1 MPEKAKIPAHPLE
14 VCLAASWPPDHW
26 KDVTVLVAVSG
37 GSDSVALL
45 RGLAAVKLP
54 GEGRLIVAHINHKL
68 RGADS
73 DADQAFVEELSVRLR
88 LESQVATSAVET
100 TGGGHGQGLESLAR
114 KARYAMLEEIAG
126 RVGARFVVTA
136 HTADDQAETILH
148 RVLRGTGLRGLAG
161 ISRSRRIGRATL
173 LRPLLTVS
181 HEELVSYLAK
191 RRQPFRT
198 DASNTDVRFTRNRIR
213 KELLPILAAHYNPAI
228 VAALLRL
235 GELAGES
242 QSLLDTMVREVTER
256 CLLGVSEGEAKMD
269 LKTLALQPP
278 YLVREVLRIV
288 WRRQGWP
295 LAAMGFAEWES
306 LAVMMA
312 AAPTGKKPKRSL
324 DRPRK
329 RMFPGGVL
337 IEILDGDSSVRL
349 SRRTGDSL

>member
-1 MPEKAKIPAHPLE
+1 MPEKAKPPIYALE
-14 VCLAASWPPDHW
+14 ARLATSWPPVHW

-45 RGLAAVKLP
+45 CGLAALRLP

-73 DADQAFVEELSVRLR
+73 DGDQVFVEELSVRLG
-88 LESQVATSAVET
+88 LACEVATAAVET
-100 TGGGHGQGLESLAR
+100 TGGHGQGLESLAR
-114 KARYAMLEEIAG
+114 KARYATLEEIAG

-148 RVLRGTGLRGLAG
+148 RILRGTGIRGLAG
-161 ISRSRRIGRATL
+161 MSRSRRIGRATL
-173 LRPLLTVS
+173 LRPVLTIS
-181 HEELVSYLAK
+181 RGELVSYLAK

-198 DASNTDVRFTRNRIR
+198 DASNADVRFTRNRIR

-242 QSLLDTMVREVTER
+242 QSLLDTMVRDMAER
-256 CLLGVSEGEAKMD
+256 CLFGVSEGEAEMD
-269 LKTLALQPP
+269 LKTLASQPP
-278 YLVREVLRIV
+278 YLVREVLRNV
-288 WRRQGWP
+288 WRRQNWP

-306 LAVMMA
+306 LAGMI
-312 AAPTGKKPKRSL
+312 AAPAEKTPTRSL

-337 IEILDGDSSVRL
+337 VEILDGDSAVRL
-349 SRRTGDSL
+349 SRRIGDSL